1 MPPTPLGNQ
10 WGKKLPE
17 TGVFVRAT
25 REPSGAHD
33 PKQRFTRIQTA
44 SKQRAE
50 AGDWTHDP

>member
-1 MPPTPLGNQ
+1 MPPTRLGNQ

-17 TGVFVRAT
+17 AGVLVRAT